1 MLCCIIRMLLNNVS
15 LSFTRVLKMNNRI
28 QLIAKIVN
36 EIKAEKEA
44 IKLNRLAMLADKEY
58 ITIEQKPVDS
68 ELELVF

>member
-1 MLCCIIRMLLNNVS
+1 M
-15 LSFTRVLKMNNRI
+15 NRI

-58 ITIEQKPVDS
+58 ITVEQKPVDS
-68 ELELVF
+68 ELELMF

>member
-1 MLCCIIRMLLNNVS
+1 MAYIWQWG
-15 LSFTRVLKMNNRI
+15 LSKMNRI

-58 ITIEQKPVDS
+58 ITVEQKPVDS
-68 ELELVF
+68 ELELMF